1 MVSRLNNSE
10 NDALVYKFFS
20 SIEKK
25 SDANQRKLAAELGIS
40 FGKVHFLLNAL
51 IANGLIEVKETVS
64 NKRSAYSYN
73 LTPEGMV
80 DRVAVISR

>member
-20 SIEKK
+20 SIENK
-25 SDANQRKLAAELGIS
+25 SDANQRKLAAELGIRL
-40 FGKVHFLLNAL
+40 GKVHFLLNAL

-73 LTPEGMV
+73 FTPEGMV